1 MALFYGLVSGLVA
14 IGVVWLIRKM
24 LRQSYIDSLKDMLV
38 LVGMASGAA
47 WLIGRGFET
56 SELIA
61 ADALTFEQLEEAFSN
76 GVVMTVAAPATR
88 CLLHDSPKS
97 RISNVSLR

>member
-61 ADALTFEQLEEAFSN
+61 SFRSIPWGLVWVVDSVLLAGLLCVIYSRKGKDA
-76 GVVMTVAAPATR
+76 
-88 CLLHDSPKS
+88 
-97 RISNVSLR
+97 